1 MKNLKM
7 IWYIVVMI
15 STVQLVGQNSFKVEV
30 YGEGEPLLLFS
41 GFSSTADVYQEIIT
55 NFSKDYQVHAFTFAG
70 FGDVAPIQSAWL
82 ESIKKDVEIYITKK
96 KLKNISILGHSM
108 GGTLGLWLAS
118 DQDVYK
124 KLILIDALPAM
135 GALMFPNYDSES
147 IQYDSPYNQQLLEM
161 SEADFETMANQMAI
175 NLSLDPEGQKRIVED
190 MLRSDRKTYVYG
202 YTDLLKL
209 DLRQKLANIKV
220 PVYILAAN
228 LPYGKEVAT
237 INYKNQYQN
246 LSDYKLHFAENSKH
260 FIMYDQP
267 VWLIDQIKMALNT
280 NE

>member
-1 MKNLKM
+1 M
-7 IWYIVVMI
+7 
-15 STVQLVGQNSFKVEV
+15 
-30 YGEGEPLLLFS
+30 
-41 GFSSTADVYQEIIT
+41 
-55 NFSKDYQVHAFTFAG
+55 HAFTFAG

-82 ESIKKDVEIYITKK
+82 ETIKKDVEIYITKK

-147 IQYDSPYNQQLLEM
+147 IQYDSLYNQQLLEM

>member
-30 YGEGEPLLLFS
+30 YGKGEPLLLFP

-82 ESIKKDVEIYITKK
+82 ETIKKDVEIYITKK

-147 IQYDSPYNQQLLEM
+147 IQYDSLYNQQLLEM

-175 NLSLDPEGQKRIVED
+175 NLK
-190 MLRSDRKTYVYG
+190 
-202 YTDLLKL
+202 
-209 DLRQKLANIKV
+209 
-220 PVYILAAN
+220 
-228 LPYGKEVAT
+228 
-237 INYKNQYQN
+237 
-246 LSDYKLHFAENSKH
+246 
-260 FIMYDQP
+260 
-267 VWLIDQIKMALNT
+267 
-280 NE
+280 

>member
-1 MKNLKM
+1 
-7 IWYIVVMI
+7 
-15 STVQLVGQNSFKVEV
+15 
-30 YGEGEPLLLFS
+30 
-41 GFSSTADVYQEIIT
+41 
-55 NFSKDYQVHAFTFAG
+55 
-70 FGDVAPIQSAWL
+70 
-82 ESIKKDVEIYITKK
+82 
-96 KLKNISILGHSM
+96 
-108 GGTLGLWLAS
+108 
-118 DQDVYK
+118 
-124 KLILIDALPAM
+124 
-135 GALMFPNYDSES
+135 MFPNYDSES